1 MAELSVYCGACRKH
15 TTHRY
20 VGGRLCKCG
29 VCGGDT
35 RLHKEP
41 AGLEYI
47 ELQEENTGGSMKSRK
62 RLSEQEV
69 ADIIRRR
76 DDQNADW
83 QQLAEDFGVS
93 VPTVKKAYKKGGG
106 KPVKPGR
113 KAGRPKAVAHV
124 PAGEPGKFSLREAIA
139 QRVAAEVE
147 AKLAELDLDAKIEA
161 ALARMLK

>member
-1 MAELSVYCGACRKH
+1 MAELNIYCGACRKR
-15 TTHRY
+15 TSHRY

-29 VCGGDT
+29 ECGGDT

-47 ELQEENTGGSMKSRK
+47 ELQEESTGGSMKTRK

-76 DDQNADW
+76 DEQNADW

-93 VPTVKKAYKKGGG
+93 VPTVKKAYKKGAG
-106 KPVKPGR
+106 KPGR
-113 KAGRPKAVAHV
+113 KAGRPKGAAHI
-124 PAGEPGKFSLREAIA
+124 PAGEPGRFSLRELIE
-139 QRVAAEVE
+139 QRVAAAVE

>member
-1 MAELSVYCGACRKH
+1 MAELNVYCGACRKR

-29 VCGGDT
+29 ECGGDT

-47 ELQEENTGGSMKSRK
+47 ELQEESTGGSMKTRK

-76 DDQNADW
+76 DELNADW

-93 VPTVKKAYKKGGG
+93 VATAKKAYKKGGG
-106 KPVKPGR
+106 MPGKPGR
-113 KAGRPKAVAHV
+113 KAGRPKGDAHV
-124 PAGEPGKFSLREAIA
+124 PAAAPGKLLREAIV

-147 AKLAELDLDAKIEA
+147 IKLAELDLDARIEA